1 MPIISPPFTVERSE
15 DGNSVIMY
23 GYGVEQRKEF
33 NRLIASSCKLGKV
46 YQLKAVEVTA
56 SEVQSNYLHVCLAKV
71 AYEYG
76 ETSLVIRHFFYS
88 RALERALSGIDGNFQ
103 YEDWVLCVVNPMTG
117 ELIKE
122 ELQPMHQWNVTMM
135 RNFIEFVQASV
146 KEHLPNFVFPDA
158 KQYNLPIKGRKNEPV
173 NRNIKS
179 EFSLI

>member
-1 MPIISPPFTVERSE
+1 MVIISPPFIVEQNLE
-15 DGNSVIMY
+15 KNSVVMY
-23 GYGVEQRKEF
+23 GYGVEQRREF

-71 AYEYG
+71 ADEYG

-88 RALERALSGIDGNFQ
+88 KVLERALSGIDGNFQ

-122 ELQPMHQWNVTMM
+122 ELQPMHQWSVSMM
-135 RNFIEFVQASV
+135 CNFIDFLQASV
-146 KEHLPNFVFPDA
+146 KAHFPDFVFPDA
-158 KQYNLPIKGRKNEPV
+158 AAYTLPRKGRKNEII